1 MKKETLFIFLL
12 VISLSF
18 VSAQGSFS
26 DLLDQLDQSMVVLS
40 AIFIISFAVIFFSL
54 SKSIFKNNTTISGV
68 ISAVISFLIIYGI
81 NKTGFDFE
89 GFFYDIGLSGDILMA
104 IIPFIIIGGV
114 IFLIIKLKSGSLLVF
129 GALLIGL
136 SFFAYEGLVLAII
149 GGALLIVGLFLLAS
163 KKKKGDIIIRR

>member
-1 MKKETLFIFLL
+1 MKRGTLFIFLL
-12 VISLSF
+12 LVSISL

-26 DLLDQLDQSMVVLS
+26 DLLDQLDQSAVVLS
-40 AIFIISFAVIFFSL
+40 AIFIISFAIIFFSL
-54 SKSIFKNNTTISGV
+54 SKSVFKDNTTISGI

-114 IFLIIKLKSGSLLVF
+114 IFLIIKLKSSSLLVF

-136 SFFAYEGLVLAII
+136 SFFAYEGFVLAII
-149 GGALLIVGLFLLAS
+149 GGILFIVGLFLLGS
-163 KKKKGDIIIRR
+163 KRKKEIVIRG